1 MPKKASTSNVVKR
14 SVGNKKA
21 SKTVGKPK
29 KAPVTKERELTKSL
43 IETLKKEA
51 KSKGVTLKSLL
62 TEKEIKILTE
72 RAHNKAFETAG
83 KKVRVTK
90 AEHVKD
96 VLSKIYRQ
104 SGEYGGRPID
114 EVHEHFKEQIK
125 LSANKK
131 YAIFEIKGGSTKLV
145 LPKEEVLKLLLD
157 KRIFKDLRIYS
168 WDFGELFKDMKYN
181 SSPKAK
187 EYFDTLIK
195 AEIGELTEY
204 KEWYDEGF
212 KYYSSESKYER
223 GMERQVKISENMI
236 QGLSKAGV
244 PIEKLEPFVSEKH
257 VPIGYLKYFSE
268 MLVKNYGFNEYISK
282 IVPGKCKNLNRFNR
296 IYNREI
302 FNSGIKG
309 VLVKIRDPKTAIEA
323 ASKVL
328 TLTETSEIWKG
339 VPHPNGYRKKSIM
352 TDLPVFCEVLGKGG
366 FFTSKQHEKA
376 AARFLFDDINFLKY
390 GFASEAEFLSNKTL
404 KHDTYKTYLR
414 GIDWEYNIRQY
425 WEFGLKPLLEK
436 GTLSKKRLLELLDV
450 RCGPG
455 ESETK
460 TNWLKHLI
468 FFEAITPEQVN
479 LYQNSKRK

>member
-1 MPKKASTSNVVKR
+1 VHAT
-14 SVGNKKA
+14 
-21 SKTVGKPK
+21 KP
-29 KAPVTKERELTKSL
+29 
-43 IETLKKEA
+43 LKQQ
-51 KSKGVTLKSLL
+51 
-62 TEKEIKILTE
+62 
-72 RAHNKAFETAG
+72 G

-90 AEHVKD
+90 AEHVKN
-96 VLSKIYRQ
+96 VLSNLYSE
-104 SGEYGGRPID
+104 SGEYGGWHPD
-114 EVHEHFKEQIK
+114 EVHEDFKKQIK

-131 YAIFEIKGGSTKLV
+131 YAIFKIKGKSKMLV
-145 LPKEEVLKLLLD
+145 LPKEEVLKLLFD

-212 KYYSSESKYER
+212 KYYSSGSRYER
-223 GMERQVKISENMI
+223 GMAMQVKISENMI

-257 VPIGYLKYFSE
+257 VPIGYIANFSE

-282 IVPGKCKNLNRFNR
+282 IVPGKCKNLMRFDS
-296 IYNREI
+296 IYNRET

-309 VLVKIRDPKTAIEA
+309 VLVKIRDPKIAIET

-328 TLTETSEIWKG
+328 TLTERSEIWKK
-339 VPHPNGYRKKSIM
+339 VPHHRGYGEKEIL

-376 AARFLFDDINFLKY
+376 AARFLFDDINFLKESNRSSSGGY
-390 GFASEAEFLSNKTL
+390 EFLSNKEL
-404 KHDTYKTYLR
+404 KHDTYNSYFDDWDHVENISHYWRYGLR
-414 GIDWEYNIRQY
+414 
-425 WEFGLKPLLEK
+425 PLLEK
-436 GTLSKKRLLELLDV
+436 GTLSRKRLLELLDV

-460 TNWLKHLI
+460 TKWLNHLI